1 MHKMDHAMQVVIVTL
16 SNPVFDN
23 GTNDLKYDVTF
34 VPNTRH
40 NSTTAEFYKRHA
52 NATGSP
58 KVGSARNAPE
68 AALEAALLHIRCALT
83 TSLWRAQLSPPTQ
96 VLLLR
101 NAEWCF

>member
-1 MHKMDHAMQVVIVTL
+1 MQVVIVTL

-23 GTNDLKYDVTF
+23 STNDLKYDITF

-40 NSTTAEFYKRHA
+40 KSTTAEFYKRHG

-68 AALEAALLHIRCALT
+68 GALKAAWLRIKCALT
-83 TSLWRAQLSPPTQ
+83 TGLWRA
-96 VLLLR
+96 
-101 NAEWCF
+101 

>member
-1 MHKMDHAMQVVIVTL
+1 MHKMEHVMQVVIVTL

-40 NSTTAEFYKRHA
+40 NSTTADFYKRHA

-58 KVGSARNAPE
+58 KVGSANNAPE
-68 AALEAALLHIRCALT
+68 GAFESSIAAHQMCPDHQPVAHAALAPHSSALLRD
-83 TSLWRAQLSPPTQ
+83 
-96 VLLLR
+96 
-101 NAEWCF
+101 AEWCF

>member
-1 MHKMDHAMQVVIVTL
+1 MHEMEHVMQVVIVTL

-23 GTNDLKYDVTF
+23 GTNHLKYDVTF

-58 KVGSARNAPE
+58 KVGSAHYAPE
-68 AALEAALLHIRCALT
+68 GALEAALLHIRCALT
-83 TSLWRAQLSPPTQ
+83 PSL
-96 VLLLR
+96 
-101 NAEWCF
+101 